1 MVKLFRCL
9 NLVFVRRC
17 LLAAGVAA
25 STGSGW
31 SAAAAPVTVRE
42 RDGAIELENGMV
54 RACFEGAADGVRQR
68 FSARNAAG
76 EWAVV
81 LESLHPVRP
90 LPAGANR
97 LYDAGVGKFRYL
109 ANSLV
114 TRGAVLS
121 RSEDE
126 AVVKLTGDG
135 QGAAVTQTVRLRRG
149 EPWFHTE
156 VRAELPERPAKLEY
170 LLSAFT
176 FKLDHAPSFV
186 HTPTLKFV
194 GRWDGPEEIQVLG
207 DRCFHSPAVILQEGG
222 LFGALVPDL
231 AMLNAQRVVSP
242 DARRQLLVPRNQFS
256 VPVEADKYTMP
267 SALDLDVGAG
277 LTPQPVL
284 SFGLMDY
291 VVQHHIRYLHP
302 HDGSMTRTL
311 AQGTVGYGFDL
322 FVGARMPANLGYQ
335 LVSRHLWERFGHP
348 VFTGQRHLAMPFADY
363 ATTIRDVIFQPLA
376 VQPGVPGYPD
386 TGAFLDFELD
396 GRRVGGFRNAAPFW
410 LDVLGNT
417 EFWNNVR
424 DAIGLYEW
432 GKRLGDPS
440 LGDRARRIIE
450 LALAAPQNPQ
460 GLFPLI
466 YRAGPKVWQLDSFD
480 ASRGGNAFITAGH
493 DSATYNIVAMSKT
506 CAHLLAYHQT
516 CEAEPRILTYVRK
529 YADWLV
535 TQVAADGCPP
545 SYVGAGMGR
554 CETLR
559 KSAQPATSMWFLAEL
574 GRITQERSYLAAAEK
589 IAAYLTREVLPRQL
603 WTDLEQ
609 YFSCGAKPLNF
620 AGDQRQAQPARG
632 NLSTAWAAEGFAALY
647 CATGKAEYLRSGE
660 QALDYLAFTQCGW
673 DPHFIYTGY
682 PFGGFT
688 VDNADTATFLD
699 ARQCEYGG
707 LFAWYGKALGR
718 QDLLERGVAAAR
730 SSVVLINHPRHLAND
745 IYRHP
750 NLYPVGLGPE
760 NIDHEGHPQS
770 AMRTSPSWGE
780 GSGVFT
786 GLAGVLRELGGAY
799 VDATKRLAVGVDGV
813 QVVRAE
819 LRGSVLEVELEA
831 GLARLAQP
839 WDHDYEISLRL
850 AGLPPG
856 RGCQLNLNQAAP
868 VSLPEGTSCTI
879 PLVVRADG
887 GILVRSPPAAR

>member
-1 MVKLFRCL
+1 MVKLFRGL
-9 NLVFVRRC
+9 PLVFVRRC

-42 RDGAIELENGMV
+42 RDGAIELENGRV
-54 RACFEGAADGVRQR
+54 RASFEGAADGVRQR

-76 EWAVV
+76 EWEVV

-97 LYDAGVGKFRYL
+97 LYDAGVGKDRYL
-109 ANSLV
+109 ANTLV

-135 QGAAVTQTVRLRRG
+135 QGAVVTQTVRLRRG

-156 VRAELPERPAKLEY
+156 VRAELPERPAKLEF

-176 FKLDHAPSFV
+176 FKLDRAPSFV
-186 HTPTLKFV
+186 HTPSLKFV
-194 GRWDGPEEIQVLG
+194 GRWEGPEEIQVLG

-231 AMLNAQRVVSP
+231 AMLNAQRVASP
-242 DARRQLLVPRNQFS
+242 DARRQMLVPRNQFS

-267 SALDLDVGAG
+267 SALDLDVGSG

-322 FVGARMPANLGYQ
+322 FVGARMPTNLGYQ

-424 DAIGLYEW
+424 DATGMYEW

-460 GLFPLI
+460 GLFPL
-466 YRAGPKVWQLDSFD
+466 
-480 ASRGGNAFITAGH
+480 
-493 DSATYNIVAMSKT
+493 
-506 CAHLLAYHQT
+506 
-516 CEAEPRILTYVRK
+516 
-529 YADWLV
+529 
-535 TQVAADGCPP
+535 
-545 SYVGAGMGR
+545 
-554 CETLR
+554 
-559 KSAQPATSMWFLAEL
+559 
-574 GRITQERSYLAAAEK
+574 
-589 IAAYLTREVLPRQL
+589 
-603 WTDLEQ
+603 
-609 YFSCGAKPLNF
+609 
-620 AGDQRQAQPARG
+620 
-632 NLSTAWAAEGFAALY
+632 
-647 CATGKAEYLRSGE
+647 
-660 QALDYLAFTQCGW
+660 
-673 DPHFIYTGY
+673 
-682 PFGGFT
+682 
-688 VDNADTATFLD
+688 
-699 ARQCEYGG
+699 
-707 LFAWYGKALGR
+707 
-718 QDLLERGVAAAR
+718 
-730 SSVVLINHPRHLAND
+730 

-856 RGCQLNLNQAAP
+856 RGCQLKLNQAAP
-868 VSLPEGTSCTI
+868 VSLPEGTSCTV

-887 GILVRSPPAAR
+887 AILVRPPPAAR